1 MKDKATGHSSIML
14 LYLHNGERETRNTRR
29 QKERR
34 RRKRREGEA
43 EEEKARER
51 RRGREESHES
61 LHMLEDTVSER
72 ESSVAVDVI
81 KDIK

>member
-1 MKDKATGHSSIML
+1 MEREKRETHVDKRRGG
-14 LYLHNGERETRNTRR
+14 GEREERGR
-29 QKERR
+29 QRR
-34 RRKRREGEA
+34 R
-43 EEEKARER
+43 KARER

-72 ESSVAVDVI
+72 ESSVAVDGI